1 MSRTSTRNVRS
12 GQTESMATET
22 ETTERRE
29 PCVSEKEESIA
40 DGACMGDAG
49 SFQEAHAS
57 LNVDVPVMNDDCV
70 AAQICDCS
78 DQEDAGR
85 RAVSFPE
92 EKDESRAAFGREETG
107 QNAVASVP
115 GELDMLRGE
124 LLSEELEQNAVEQMF
139 QWERRE
145 RRKGDEEG
153 DVRAEEGELSGQAL
167 LEAVHHGRYVA
178 RLAVDLFEAFADV
191 LSLDERWARLLVQAA
206 LWHDLGF
213 AVAGRRRHHK
223 IGMDIVER
231 NPELTLSFGLEETDR
246 PLVALLVRYH
256 RRAWPSMKHRRF
268 AALCRED
275 RRSLA
280 GAAAV
285 LRMADGLDYRHKGA
299 VEELCVTMRRR
310 SVGIECFGAGSC
322 RKECR
327 RALKKGDLFE
337 KLSGRKLEVSQ
348 GKEGDRHVC

>member
-1 MSRTSTRNVRS
+1 MSRTSTGS
-12 GQTESMATET
+12 GRAVQTENVAAETEATEH
-22 ETTERRE
+22 RD
-29 PCVSEKEESIA
+29 PCMSEGEESIA
-40 DGACMGDAG
+40 DGACMEDVG
-49 SFQEAHAS
+49 SFQEEPAS
-57 LNVDVPVMNDDCV
+57 LNDDVPAMNDDGV
-70 AAQICDCS
+70 GAQICACG
-78 DQEDAGR
+78 DQEDPESPVA
-85 RAVSFPE
+85 SFPE
-92 EKDESRAAFGREETG
+92 EKDGSCAASGREQTG
-107 QNAVASVP
+107 QDAVAPVP

-124 LLSEELEQNAVEQMF
+124 LLSEDLEQNAVEQMF

-145 RRKGDEEG
+145 RRGEDEEG

-167 LEAVHHGRYVA
+167 LEAVHHGRHVA
-178 RLAVDLFEAFADV
+178 RLAVDLFEALADV

-223 IGMDIVER
+223 IGMDIVEP
-231 NPELTLSFGLEETDR
+231 NPELTLSFGLEEADR

-285 LRMADGLDYRHKGA
+285 LRMADGLDYRHRGA

-310 SVGIECFGAGSC
+310 TVGIECFGAGPC

-348 GKEGDRHVC
+348 GKEGDRHAC